1 MFSAFMAATK
11 IGLNKNLRFIKF
23 IMYAIQWGVHGGQI
37 KAGMT
42 EKQQGNERLYM
53 QDNGQDIMVARISH
67 VCECVSV
74 YVLVALKQAKIYYDP
89 ESVFVCAS
97 RSDRIG
103 QSLPHSAT

>member
-1 MFSAFMAATK
+1 MFSDFMEATK
-11 IGLNKNLRFIKF
+11 IDLNKNLRFIKF

-67 VCECVSV
+67 VCECVCV
-74 YVLVALKQAKIYYDP
+74 HVALKQAKMYYDP

>member
-11 IGLNKNLRFIKF
+11 IGPNKNLRFIKF

-67 VCECVSV
+67 VCECVC
-74 YVLVALKQAKIYYDP
+74 
-89 ESVFVCAS
+89 VCAC
-97 RSDRIG
+97 G
-103 QSLPHSAT
+103 TQAG